1 MLQQIIYAA
10 VMVFS
15 LMVFLPVVF
24 MKTTGSRK
32 WAVSAFASAL
42 VYGAAGYL
50 TLFCGT
56 PDTVMI
62 TKALGFSALAVM
74 SVSYLFA
81 LAEAGNVS
89 FARPIKLFFGA
100 LTALVTVVF
109 ATMRIHGMCLT
120 GVTAEGPDKD
130 GIYAVSFGCGILL
143 YVAFAL
149 IMLAVTAGTIKVIA
163 EMSAKPVKAP
173 GSLKFLAVISVIL
186 LIGITAGE
194 LIGNIANMALIT
206 PVCVA
211 AGELLLL
218 IITKGID
225 NSDMIEFG
233 KSCGIDSTNDG
244 VVILDKNMKFLFA
257 NKTAKRL
264 FIEFSESDPRK
275 LAEIIS
281 TITGKDNIKRGDRTY
296 SFTSTKFTDYSGDC
310 DCNIIMINDV
320 TEQALRDNRLSE
332 EAAVDSITGL
342 HSRSSVIDIL
352 TDTCEETSGILINI
366 SFDGFKSLNNLYGH
380 EEANKLLATFGS
392 ILKNN
397 TNSDDVRGRLGGEV
411 FTIFFK
417 NCSSESVVA
426 HFTMRI
432 EEQITDAVHKQ
443 FGDSV
448 DVPIGVSV
456 GGVHVPEAGREYEK
470 LSEIAAKELKKIKSS
485 GGHGYSIYGSEEEK
499 NTQSL
504 MFNESDVSLTLNES
518 DQ

>member
-1 MLQQIIYAA
+1 MLQQIIYGA
-10 VMVFS
+10 VMVLS
-15 LMVFLPVVF
+15 LLVFLPVVF
-24 MKTTGSRK
+24 MKATGPRK
-32 WAVSAFASAL
+32 WAVSASAAAL

-56 PDTVMI
+56 PDTVMM

-74 SVSYLFA
+74 GVSYLFA
-81 LAEAGNVS
+81 LAAAGNVS
-89 FARPIKLFFGA
+89 FAKPVKLFFGA

-120 GVTAEGPDKD
+120 GVTAKGPDEN
-130 GIYAVSFGCGILL
+130 GIYAVSFGCGTLL
-143 YVAFAL
+143 YVAVAL
-149 IMLAVTAGTIKVIA
+149 IAIAVTAGAIKVIA
-163 EMSAKPVKAP
+163 GMSSKLVTAP

-194 LIGNIANMALIT
+194 IIGNIMNITLIT

-211 AGELLLL
+211 AAELLLL

-233 KSCGIDSTNDG
+233 KNCGIDCTNDG

-264 FIEFSESDPRK
+264 FLELSESDPRK
-275 LAEIIS
+275 ITEFIS
-281 TITGKDNIKRGDRTY
+281 TITDKESIKRGDHTY
-296 SFTSTKFTDYSGDC
+296 SFTNTKFTDYNGDC
-310 DCNIIMINDV
+310 DCNIIMINDI

-342 HSRSSVIDIL
+342 HSHRSVVEIL
-352 TDTCEETSGILINI
+352 TEECQKTGGILINI

-397 TNSDDVRGRLGGEV
+397 TNSDDVRGRLVGEV

-417 NCSSESVVA
+417 NCSNESVVA

-443 FGDSV
+443 FGESIA
-448 DVPIGVSV
+448 VPIGVSV

-470 LSEIAAKELKKIKSS
+470 LSEIASNELQKIKSS
-485 GGHGYSIYGSEEEK
+485 GGHGYSIYNSEEEK
-499 NTQSL
+499 PT
-504 MFNESDVSLTLNES
+504 ESFILNEINN
-518 DQ
+518 